1 MTLLK
6 TFTLPL
12 ALAATMASTAV
23 PMVAYA
29 QETPDGTPV
38 TQAHQMQR
46 GQAVHRGDHQR
57 GMRGGPEMRDGP
69 GMRGGG
75 PFSFTCEANGAMR
88 VSAMIE
94 HTGDRVELTPDQEPL
109 LAALSDAAL
118 AAQADYAA
126 VCAALNAEEPGDA
139 VDNIRLRQSL
149 GEARLTAVDSVLPAF
164 EAFFDSLTDD
174 QKAELAPNNHGLA
187 HGHRGGDNDRG
198 GPEQS
203 GRRGS

>member
-12 ALAATMASTAV
+12 AFAATVASTAV

-29 QETPDGTPV
+29 QQAPDGTPV
-38 TQAHQMQR
+38 THAHQMQR
-46 GQAVHRGDHQR
+46 SQGNHQR
-57 GMRGGPEMRDGP
+57 GMRGGP
-69 GMRGGG
+69 GMHGGG
-75 PFSFTCEANGAMR
+75 LFSFTCAADGAMR

-94 HTGDRVELTPDQEPL
+94 RTGERVELTAEQEPL

-174 QKAELAPNNHGLA
+174 QKAELAPQAHRGA
-187 HGHRGGDNDRG
+187 HGPRGGDHGRG
-198 GPEQS
+198 GPELS